1 MQGVIETEA
10 IKERYGHGTVMPFKY
25 VPEYTLAPG
34 TQNHCLLSL
43 FPFFDHHIDKVEI
56 YSQRHCTA
64 SVKLALKVSSYL
76 PSQLSFIIVLYLNVY
91 LCIF

>member
-1 MQGVIETEA
+1 MSGGGGGGAGGGGQREW
-10 IKERYGHGTVMPFKY
+10 Y
-25 VPEYTLAPG
+25 
-34 TQNHCLLSL
+34 C
-43 FPFFDHHIDKVEI
+43 FFDHHIDKVEK
-56 YSQRHCTA
+56 YRQCHSTA